1 MEMWIDK
8 IWLYGGWFYLTLLF
22 AVLFSL
28 ILPLKRLIV
37 FSSLVLALI
46 IGFSFYVKGM
56 RNFADDWQ
64 KFRLPY
70 QVKLNQAA
78 FGQIEFAGQL
88 ERALPFSAK
97 GCLYWSWDVP
107 TRLLIQRLYPRSFVP
122 IEEGAR
128 LEKCPYLI
136 SQFKPRELV
145 DYQLILASQAGYLYQ
160 RL

>member
-1 MEMWIDK
+1 LIDK
-8 IWLYGGWFYLTLLF
+8 IWLYGGLFYLTLLI

-28 ILPLKRLIV
+28 ILPIKRLIV

-56 RNFADDWQ
+56 RSIAGDWQ

-70 QVKLNQAA
+70 GVKLNQAA
-78 FGQIEFAGQL
+78 FGQIEFSGQL
-88 ERALPFSAK
+88 ERTLPLFAE
-97 GCLYWSWDVP
+97 GCIYWSWDVP
-107 TRLLIQRLYPRSFVP
+107 TRFLIQRLYPRSFVP
-122 IEEGAR
+122 IEERAS
-128 LEKCPYLI
+128 LENCPFLI

-145 DYQLILASQAGYLYQ
+145 NYQLILASQTGYLYQ